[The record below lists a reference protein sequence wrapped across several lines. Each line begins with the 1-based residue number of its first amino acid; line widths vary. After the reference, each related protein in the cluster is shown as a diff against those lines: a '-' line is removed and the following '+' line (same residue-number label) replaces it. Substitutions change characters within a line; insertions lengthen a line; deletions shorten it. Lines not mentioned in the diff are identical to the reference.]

1 MEIANQGK
9 SVGILSAA
17 PSSAGLNLG
26 GSGNPDFLIAADT
39 TNNKLE
45 SMAKIHG
52 STSSTG
58 QGELTLST
66 QGTDSSG
73 NIARGSID
81 LIADSLTF
89 NGIDQSELIQVVR
102 EEFFE
107 QRKYSDGRLITLIWF
122 ALNKRDVV
130 NTSVGCSYKM
140 IKYTI
145 PYKWVQLNLCSA
157 VNAKQVGYYGK
168 FFVGMCENK
177 LTGVACQVFLTE
189 NFSDIWFQGLV
200 IGTWK

>member
-1 MEIANQGK
+1 MEVANQGK

-17 PSSAGLNLG
+17 PKTAGLQLG

-39 TNNKLE
+39 TNNQLE
-45 SMAKIHG
+45 SMAQIHG

-66 QGTDSSG
+66 QGIDSNG
-73 NIARGSID
+73 NIARGSIG

-107 QRKYSDGRLITLIWF
+107 QRKYSDGRLVTLIWF
-122 ALNKRDVV
+122 ALNKRDGV

-145 PYKWVQLNLCSA
+145 PYKWVQINLCSA

-177 LTGVACQVFLTE
+177 LTGVACQIFLTE
-189 NFSDIWFQGLV
+189 NFSDIWFQGVV